1 MFGARAPDHAGDGF
15 CTRRTVAAD
24 PREQPGCIVKHRTHE
39 PEALGPDLAPGS
51 ASQAELPEAPGHEA
65 PSTFLRSS
73 ITITHR
79 ASSSG
84 AMKTLQMRS
93 DQRPKIG
100 HERCIKSGTNK

>member
-1 MFGARAPDHAGDGF
+1 MFEASARSRRRWPF
-15 CTRRTVAAD
+15 CTPRTVAAD
-24 PREQPGCIVKHRTHE
+24 PREQPGCIVRHRTHE
-39 PEALGPDLAPGS
+39 PVALGPDLAPVS